1 MVGNIEKVLKLNLN
15 SIAEKTVES
24 DSLENEEI
32 IEKSDQ
38 IKKETN

>member
-1 MVGNIEKVLKLNLN
+1 MTLKLN

-32 IEKSDQ
+32 IQNSEEK
-38 IKKETN
+38 KKETN